1 MQSLPG
7 LNERSR
13 GTQRECGSRQAQ
25 RYMYMYV
32 YDVAV
37 EDEYQQDQ
45 FQSAFERVSLTG
57 I

>member
-1 MQSLPG
+1 
-7 LNERSR
+7 
-13 GTQRECGSRQAQ
+13 
-25 RYMYMYV
+25 MYV

-57 I
+57 IWDMFNGFYIIYTKLCSSFRAPIPNPN